1 MGCFAIWLQR
11 KRDCGGKEPR
21 RSKMDNGRDTAA
33 CRAQQNM
40 KGKQEEL
47 NGSNLVSSVEAVRM
61 LSSRSRPNWIL
72 ATAAAGPRMEPC
84 ATPGTIPVAPESWAT

>member
-1 MGCFAIWLQR
+1 MGWFAIWLQR

-33 CRAQQNM
+33 CIAQQNM

-47 NGSNLVSSVEAVRM
+47 NGSNLVSSVG
-61 LSSRSRPNWIL
+61 RS
-72 ATAAAGPRMEPC
+72 
-84 ATPGTIPVAPESWAT
+84 V

>member
-1 MGCFAIWLQR
+1 VGCFAIWLQR
-11 KRDCGGKEPR
+11 KRDCGGK
-21 RSKMDNGRDTAA
+21 RSQEEVKWITEEITAA
-33 CRAQQNM
+33 CIAQQNM

-72 ATAAAGPRMEPC
+72 AAAGPLMEPC
-84 ATPGTIPVAPESWAT
+84 STPAAIPVAPESWAT

>member
-11 KRDCGGKEPR
+11 RRDCGGNEPR
-21 RSKMDNGRDTAA
+21 RSKMDNGRDTAT
-33 CRAQQNM
+33 CIAQQNM

-72 ATAAAGPRMEPC
+72 AAAGPRLEPC
-84 ATPGTIPVAPESWAT
+84 ATPAVIPVAPESWAT